1 MFRPLYINRRIL
13 MHKHPLF
20 LLILLAAAAVAGT
33 APDFDLYFDDA
44 ALRLEL
50 FQTGDAREEIISA
63 GPILREPLWPGSRSG
78 LIDPFNNGRYQIKLY
93 DIATNAVIYS
103 SGFDCIYGEY
113 RTTGPALDGIK
124 RTFRRAVRFP
134 APKRPAQFVLEK
146 RDQKN
151 LPAPFFVLRIDP
163 ADYHINAE
171 RPPVGEIYES
181 HISGAPA
188 LKADLLFIAEGYPAD
203 AQAKFH
209 ADVDKMR
216 DFFFTIAP
224 YKELQDKINI
234 RGLFIPSQEPGMD
247 EPRQGSWKNTLL
259 DASFNSF
266 DLDRYMLIEDGHLL
280 RRIASQAPYDAI
292 IVLVNSARYGG
303 GGIYNDYCCT
313 TVDHALSKRVFVH
326 EFGHAFAGLADEYY
340 TSEVAYN
347 DFYPKGVEPLEP
359 NITALLDPGHI
370 KWQSLLAPD
379 VALPTEYG
387 KAQRDS
393 LQNLLFENGRAM
405 EKASKEAQVRGVGEK
420 ELDKVRKPFLDRGK
434 KLGDQ
439 LAGVKT
445 RYAALEEKV
454 GAFEGA
460 GYASHGLYR
469 PMVDCLMISNTRDR
483 FCRVCEAAIARMVD
497 HYAR

>member
-1 MFRPLYINRRIL
+1 
-13 MHKHPLF
+13 MHLRLLF
-20 LLILLAAAAVAGT
+20 LLTLLAAAAVAGT
-33 APDFDLYFDDA
+33 IPDFDLYFDDA

-63 GPILREPLWPGSRSG
+63 GPILREPLWPGSRTS

-93 DIATNAVIYS
+93 DIATNALIYS
-103 SGFDCIYGEY
+103 SGFDCMYGEY
-113 RTTGPALDGIK
+113 RTTSPALDGIK

-134 APKRPAQFVLEK
+134 APKHPVQFVLEK
-146 RDQKN
+146 RDANN

-163 ADYHINAE
+163 ADYHINTESGPAA
-171 RPPVGEIYES
+171 EIYES

-188 LKADLLFIAEGYPAD
+188 VKVDLLFVAEGYTAD
-203 AQAKFH
+203 EQAKFH
-209 ADVDKMR
+209 ADIDKMR
-216 DFFFTIAP
+216 DFLFTVEP
-224 YKELQDKINI
+224 YKGLQDRINI
-234 RGLFIPSQEPGMD
+234 RGLFIASLEKGMD

-259 DASFNSF
+259 NASFNSF
-266 DLDRYMLIEDGHLL
+266 DLDRYMLIEDGHRL
-280 RRIASQAPYDAI
+280 RRVASRAPYDAI
-292 IVLVNSARYGG
+292 VVLVNSSRYGG

-313 TVDHALSKRVFVH
+313 TVDHALSRRVFVH

-359 NITALLDPGHI
+359 NITALLNRGRI
-370 KWQSLLAPD
+370 KWQALLSPEIT
-379 VALPTEYG
+379 LPTEYG
-387 KAQRDS
+387 KSARDS
-393 LQNLLFENGRAM
+393 LQNLLLENGRAM
-405 EKASKEAQVRGVGEK
+405 EKAQKEAQARGAGEK
-420 ELDKVRKPFLDRGK
+420 ELDKVKKPFLDQGK

-439 LAGVKT
+439 LAAVRKK
-445 RYAALEEKV
+445 YAAIEDKV

-483 FCRVCEAAIARMVD
+483 FCRVCEAAIAHMVD
-497 HYAR
+497 FYAH